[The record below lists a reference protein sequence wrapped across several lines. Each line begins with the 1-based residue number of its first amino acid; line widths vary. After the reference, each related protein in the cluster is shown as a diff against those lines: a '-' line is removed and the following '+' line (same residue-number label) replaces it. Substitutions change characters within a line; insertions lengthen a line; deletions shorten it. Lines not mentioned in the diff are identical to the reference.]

1 MGKFD
6 GYLICTDLDG
16 TFTVGHEICGE
27 NAKYVKYFQ
36 ENGGLFTVSTGR
48 LLNHLDEFKDF
59 KPNCPVITHN
69 GAVISDLENKEVLY
83 KKTFSK
89 ECIELYDY
97 VSENTDIRLAVFN
110 GLNDFVDVAD
120 FEQKKD
126 TELFKLVFRMDSEK
140 STYNLRAKL
149 IEKFGDKYSIFLG
162 WSLGVECLAKDANKG
177 TAVLKLKEIL
187 GDRVK
192 KVICVGDSE
201 SDTFMLK
208 CADIGYAVANASE
221 ETKLSAD
228 RITVDYKQGAIAEI
242 IKDIEKEL

>member
-27 NAKYVKYFQ
+27 NAEYVKYFQ

-48 LLNHLDEFKDF
+48 LLNYLDEFKDF

-69 GAVISDLENKEVLY
+69 GAVISDLDKKEILY
-83 KKTFSK
+83 KKTLSS
-89 ECIELYDY
+89 ESIEIYKYALELEGIKL
-97 VSENTDIRLAVFN
+97 VVFN
-110 GLNDFVDVAD
+110 GMNEYVDIPD

-126 TELFKLVFRMDSEK
+126 TELFKLVFCMDSEK
-140 STYNLRAKL
+140 STYNLRDKL
-149 IEKFGDKYSIFLG
+149 IEEFGDKYSIFLG

-201 SDTFMLK
+201 SDGFMLK
-208 CADIGYAVANASE
+208 CADIGYAVDNASE
-221 ETKLSAD
+221 ETKQSAD
-228 RITVDYKQGAIAEI
+228 RITVDYKLGAIAEI